1 MGKKKPNLHSPQIN
15 VRVPPAVREDQLLE
29 QPVGQDGS
37 NNVLRLHSFGGLC
50 LALDFFVPRAS
61 AQAIMHATFFK
72 SQRGENKALFELQGV
87 FLFAVVQTAYGELY
101 SGFNS
106 FFQMNND
113 FLKSVS
119 AMQSTS

>member
-1 MGKKKPNLHSPQIN
+1 
-15 VRVPPAVREDQLLE
+15 
-29 QPVGQDGS
+29 
-37 NNVLRLHSFGGLC
+37 
-50 LALDFFVPRAS
+50 
-61 AQAIMHATFFK
+61 MHATFFK

-87 FLFAVVQTAYGELY
+87 FLFAVVQTVYGELY

-113 FLKSVS
+113 FFFKSVS